1 MSDAEFFDT
10 MENLQFSG
18 HAVKWFVHR
27 KGHFSKRDGFNS
39 RAIAAQI
46 AAERGMTMTPDF
58 A

>member
-10 MENLQFSG
+10 MESLQFSG

-27 KGHFSKRDGFNS
+27 NGHFSKRLGFHS